1 MHGQTSSQLLHTSAP
16 SYVADDIWTGRVKS
30 EGVGCDGGV
39 DSPPRLPFSTGAAKS
54 GCYASLRQYQLS
66 RLKILSNSLFHH

>member
-30 EGVGCDGGV
+30 EGVGWDGGV